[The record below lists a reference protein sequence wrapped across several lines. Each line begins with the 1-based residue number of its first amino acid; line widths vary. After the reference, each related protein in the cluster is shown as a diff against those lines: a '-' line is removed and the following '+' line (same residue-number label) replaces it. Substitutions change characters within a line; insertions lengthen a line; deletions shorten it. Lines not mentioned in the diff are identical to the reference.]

1 MYSKLFALTL
11 LGVISL
17 TAEASFDEVVP
28 ESYYFDQE
36 TDVGRFEY
44 HDYTGFQL
52 IDGVYGGEAYSL
64 DLGNG
69 NAYEWVG
76 WRGNE
81 IVNIDFF
88 FNAEIMR
95 PINEIRVG
103 VSQSRTDDVVFPDLH
118 ILSSKDGKEWSL
130 LDSII
135 NPESNAYNNTKGVFT
150 FAGLELSTNDY
161 VRVSATWNDNGP
173 WTFIDEID
181 FYSVSS
187 PSLAFI
193 LSLSALVFIRNKS
206 FRFK

>member
-1 MYSKLFALTL
+1 MYKKLFAFTL

-17 TAEASFDEVVP
+17 ASEASLNEVVP
-28 ESYYFDQE
+28 ENYSFDQE

-52 IDGVYGGEAYSL
+52 TDGVYGGEAYSL

-76 WRGNE
+76 WRGDE

-130 LDSII
+130 LESII
-135 NPESNAYNNTKGVFT
+135 NPESNAYNYTKGVFT
-150 FAGLELSTNDY
+150 FADLELSTNDY
-161 VRVSATWNDNGP
+161 VRVSAKWNDNGP

-193 LSLSALVFIRNKS
+193 LSLSALIFIRNKS

>member
-103 VSQSRTDDVVFPDLH
+103 VSQSRTDDVVFPDF
-118 ILSSKDGKEWSL
+118 IFYQVKMEK
-130 LDSII
+130 
-135 NPESNAYNNTKGVFT
+135 N
-150 FAGLELSTNDY
+150 GLYLTQ
-161 VRVSATWNDNGP
+161 
-173 WTFIDEID
+173 
-181 FYSVSS
+181 
-187 PSLAFI
+187 
-193 LSLSALVFIRNKS
+193 
-206 FRFK
+206 